1 MLRWQIWNQ
10 GIWIWT
16 GSRNSYTYVCKFLVI
31 PLYNRNEVGYILTVP
46 IPIIYWIIRHL
57 YLFLFRMGIKMEM
70 AMCHQ
75 QESMLKR
82 RLCYPSLYEVSNWF
96 KNVVVEHRRIKII
109 SMQIRWKYYIKVV
122 EIEIYLTF
130 FSRFN
135 AYSPLT
141 KLSSRWSV
149 STHSPQYL

>member
-31 PLYNRNEVGYILTVP
+31 LLYNRNEAGLTSH
-46 IPIIYWIIRHL
+46 IPIIHWIIHSL
-57 YLFLFRMGIKMEM
+57 YIFPFRMGIKMEM
-70 AMCHQ
+70 EMCHQ

-109 SMQIRWKYYIKVV
+109 SMQMRWKCYIKLD

-141 KLSSRWSV
+141 KFSSRWSV